1 MKAPT
6 HVPITVLIAMGLV
19 LDAPTIVLGVGSAV
33 FVGNG
38 SSEVLVGR
46 LLEVVVVLGVG
57 IGALLPA
64 DVSMANPVEA
74 APLLVTV
81 IVLCVSP
88 EPEGSALGSACL
100 AYCRI

>member
-38 SSEVLVGR
+38 SSEVVVGK
-46 LLEVVVVLGVG
+46 LSEVVVLGVG

-64 DVSMANPVEA
+64 DVSMANPVEG

-81 IVLCVSP
+81 TVLCVSP
-88 EPEGSALGSACL
+88 EPEGSAVGLACL